1 MLDLQQDRL
10 RVDWLWDHSRP
21 AHLAFPHPL
30 PQARA
35 SALTASRGPA
45 YVVIYVSGLWEPRA
59 WLVPEGYATSA
70 ELLSLLSYTA
80 LVMLPAEKVPGSSAR
95 KAGALWL

>member
-45 YVVIYVSGLWEPRA
+45 YVVIYVSGTHVACGNPGPGWSPRA
-59 WLVPEGYATSA
+59 MPPLQ
-70 ELLSLLSYTA
+70 SYS
-80 LVMLPAEKVPGSSAR
+80 VC
-95 KAGALWL
+95 